1 MLEFKNLKSSVS
13 IDLLIQLLEK
23 ATFHALPPM
32 TQSVIAQYPNDP
44 YPVLI
49 SCLLSL
55 RAKDTVTLPVS
66 LHLFSIAVS
75 PEQMLA
81 LPISEI
87 ESIVRP
93 VNYYRRKAL
102 QLHHVSADLIARF
115 GGKVPNNLVDLLSIK
130 GVGLKTANLV
140 LAEAF
145 GIPAICVDVHVHR
158 ISNCLGIIQT
168 KTVEETEYALR
179 QVLPEKYWI
188 VWNRLLVML
197 GQTLCVAQSPWC
209 TKCPLADVCP
219 RASVVKSR

>member
-1 MLEFKNLKSSVS
+1 MKSSFS

-32 TQSVIAQYPNDP
+32 TQSIIQRYPHDA
-44 YPVLI
+44 YPVLV

-66 LHLFSIAVS
+66 LHLFSIAIT

-81 LPISEI
+81 LPVSDI
-87 ESIVRP
+87 EAIIRP
-93 VNYYRRKAL
+93 VNYYRRKAV

-115 GGKVPNNLVDLLSIK
+115 GGKVPNNLQDLLSIK

-158 ISNCLGIIQT
+158 ISNRLGIIKT

-197 GQTLCVAQSPWC
+197 GQTLCVAQSPFC
-209 TKCPLADVCP
+209 SKCPLIDVCQQ
-219 RASVVKSR
+219 VGVMKSR

>member
-1 MLEFKNLKSSVS
+1 MKSRFS
-13 IDLLIQLLEK
+13 IDLLIQSLEK
-23 ATFHALPPM
+23 ATFHAIPPM
-32 TQSVIAQYPNDP
+32 TQSIIAQYPKDP
-44 YPVLI
+44 YPILI

-66 LHLFSIAVS
+66 LQLFSRAVT
-75 PEQMLA
+75 PQQMLN
-81 LPISEI
+81 LSISEI
-87 ESIVRP
+87 ESIIRP
-93 VNYYRRKAL
+93 VNYYRRKSI
-102 QLHHVSADLIARF
+102 QLHHVSTDLIDRF
-115 GGKVPNNLVDLLSIK
+115 NGKVPCNLEDLLSIK

-158 ISNCLGIIQT
+158 ISNRLGIIET

-197 GQTLCVAQSPWC
+197 GQTLCTAQSPFC
-209 TKCPLADVCP
+209 SKCPLVDMCP
-219 RASVVKSR
+219 RVDVIKSR

>member
-1 MLEFKNLKSSVS
+1 MKSSLS
-13 IDLLIQLLEK
+13 IDLLIQLLRK
-23 ATFHALPPM
+23 ATLRAIPPM
-32 TQSVIAQYPNDP
+32 TQSIIAAYPSDP

-66 LHLFSIAVS
+66 LTLFSKAQS

-81 LPISEI
+81 LSISDI
-87 ESIVRP
+87 ESIIRP

-102 QLHHVSADLIARF
+102 LLHSVSFDLLNRF
-115 GGKVPNNLVDLLSIK
+115 NGKVPNNLHDLLSIK

-158 ISNCLGIIQT
+158 ISNRLGIIST
-168 KTVEETEYALR
+168 TTVEETEKAL
-179 QVLPEKYWI
+179 QVVLPQKYWI

-197 GQTLCVAQSPWC
+197 GQTVCTSQSPFC
-209 TKCPLADVCP
+209 LKCPLIDVCQ
-219 RASVVKSR
+219 RVDVATSR

>member
-1 MLEFKNLKSSVS
+1 MKSSTS

-23 ATFHALPPM
+23 ATFSAVPPM
-32 TQSVIAQYPNDP
+32 TQSIVAHYPNDP

-55 RAKDTVTLPVS
+55 RAQDKVTLPVS
-66 LHLFSIAVS
+66 LALFARAKT

-81 LPISEI
+81 LPLSEI

-93 VNYYRRKAL
+93 VNYYRKKAV
-102 QLHHVSADLIARF
+102 QLHEVSADLMNRF
-115 GGKVPNNLVDLLSIK
+115 DGKVPNNLHDLLSIK

-158 ISNCLGIIQT
+158 ISNRLGIIQT
-168 KTVEETEYALR
+168 TTVEETEYALR
-179 QVLPEKYWI
+179 QVLPQKYWI
-188 VWNRLLVML
+188 LWNRLLVML
-197 GQTLCVAQSPWC
+197 GQTLCGAISPIC
-209 TKCPLADVCP
+209 SQCPLADVCP
-219 RASVVKSR
+219 KIGVVKKR

>member
-1 MLEFKNLKSSVS
+1 MNNNFS
-13 IDLLIQLLEK
+13 IDVLIQLLEK
-23 ATFHALPPM
+23 ATSHAIPPM
-32 TQSVIAQYPNDP
+32 TQSIIAHYPNDP

-66 LHLFSIAVS
+66 LALFARAKT
-75 PEQMLA
+75 PQEMLA
-81 LPISEI
+81 LPISDI
-87 ESIVRP
+87 ESIIRP
-93 VNYYRRKAL
+93 VNYYRRKAV

-115 GGKVPNNLVDLLSIK
+115 DGKVPNNLHDLLSIK

-158 ISNCLGIIQT
+158 ISNRLGIIQT
-168 KTVEETEYALR
+168 KTVEETEFALR
-179 QVLPEKYWI
+179 QVLPQKYWI

-197 GQTLCVAQSPWC
+197 GQTLCGAPLPFCS
-209 TKCPLADVCP
+209 KCPLIDVCP
-219 RASVVKSR
+219 QVGVLKNR

>member
-1 MLEFKNLKSSVS
+1 MKSSFS

-32 TQSVIAQYPNDP
+32 TQSVIAQYPHDP
-44 YPVLI
+44 YPILI

-55 RAKDTVTLPVS
+55 RAKDTITLPVS
-66 LHLFSIAVS
+66 LHLFSIART
-75 PEQMLA
+75 PEQMLG
-81 LPISEI
+81 LQISEI
-87 ESIVRP
+87 ESIIRP
-93 VNYYRRKAL
+93 VNYYRRKAV

-115 GGKVPNNLVDLLSIK
+115 DGKVPNNLHDLLSIK

-145 GIPAICVDVHVHR
+145 GIPAICVDIHVHR
-158 ISNCLGIIQT
+158 ISNRLGIIQT

-188 VWNRLLVML
+188 IWNRLLVML
-197 GQTLCVAQSPWC
+197 GQTLCVAQSPFC
-209 TKCPLADVCP
+209 SQCPLVDSCSQTDVI
-219 RASVVKSR
+219 KSR